1 LLKASLCFLIILS
14 VGMVIFTAVST
25 SALAKPDID
34 CAIVRQPS
42 AAAGMVPD
50 PPVPYAAIYGN
61 EVTVAVLDSGID
73 SGHKDLTGRVIKSAN
88 FTESDTDLDMQG
100 HGTHVAGIIASGV
113 GSEKDAAYSRLRV
126 QLLNVKVVD
135 DNGVVWPSN
144 VARGILW
151 AVDNGAQV
159 INMSFTVP
167 VDSKI
172 LSDAVQYAARH
183 GVIMLAAVGNHAD
196 SLSYPAAY
204 QDVIAVATFD
214 SGAATMAE
222 NMPAGRGDIY
232 LPGYIIYSAA
242 PGNKYAYKSGN
253 SIATACA
260 TRMAALKL
268 SESYIGYSLNTCNC
282 IRTELRI
289 LYANVTRR

>member
-1 LLKASLCFLIILS
+1 LLKASFFSLIILS
-14 VGMVIFTAVST
+14 AGMAVFTAVST
-25 SALAKPDID
+25 SAPSKTDMD
-34 CAIVRQPS
+34 CAILLQQPVS
-42 AAAGMVPD
+42 ATMVPG

-73 SGHKDLTGRVIKSAN
+73 TGHKDLTGRVIKSAN
-88 FTESDTDLDMQG
+88 FTDSKTDLDVQG
-100 HGTHVAGIIASGV
+100 HGTHVAGIIAAGV
-113 GSEKDAAYSRLRV
+113 ENGVASSVPCV

-144 VARGILW
+144 AARGILW

-167 VDSKI
+167 VDSRV
-172 LSDAVQYAARH
+172 LHDAVQYAAQH

-204 QDVIAVATFD
+204 EDVIAVATFD
-214 SGAATMAE
+214 SGALAAAE
-222 NMPAGRGDIY
+222 NTTASRGDIY
-232 LPGYIIYSAA
+232 LPGYIIYSTS

-260 TRMAALKL
+260 TRTAALKL
-268 SESYIGYSLNTCNC
+268 SESFIGYGLNTCNC
-282 IRTELRI
+282 IRTELRTT
-289 LYANVTRR
+289 YANIVKR